1 MGSPLI
7 LRGHQNGAMRSIP
20 KSVVIVGV
28 VVLLALAAILV
39 LRARYGVDAP
49 MVDQVVADEVP
60 VLLVHG
66 YGGGPASMAALERVL
81 EDGDRRVVS
90 VALPH
95 GGRGDIA
102 VSAQALEEV
111 ADREGGSE
119 VDIVGFSAGG
129 LVARTFLE
137 RVGGGVRSLVFL
149 GTPHHGTRLAGLA
162 TRLDPSLC
170 ARACREMVPGS
181 RFLRTLN
188 AGRTAPPGTSL
199 TNVYSADDGVVTPPR
214 SARLEG
220 TRNVL
225 IQDVCPGARV
235 AHTRLVSDPI
245 ALGLVVAALEAGSGA
260 FDPGSC
266 EDVRRL
272 GLGSED

>member
-1 MGSPLI
+1 
-7 LRGHQNGAMRSIP
+7 MRFIP
-20 KSVVIVGV
+20 KPLVIVGV
-28 VVLLALAAILV
+28 LAVLVLAALLA
-39 LRARYGVDAP
+39 LRARYDVDVP
-49 MVDQVVADEVP
+49 LVDQVVEDEVP

-66 YGGGPASMAALERVL
+66 YGGGPASMAVLERVL
-81 EDGDRRVVS
+81 ESRGRRVIS
-90 VALPH
+90 VALPN

-102 VSAQALEEV
+102 VSAVAVEEIV
-111 ADREGGSE
+111 EEERTKE

-137 RVGGGVRSLVFL
+137 QGGGRVRSLVFL

-162 TRLDPSLC
+162 TSLDPSLC

-188 AGRTAPPGTSL
+188 SGRNVPPGTSVA
-199 TNVYSADDGVVTPPR
+199 NIYSADDGVVTPPR

-220 TRNVL
+220 ARNVL

-235 AHTRLVSDPI
+235 AHTRLVSEPI
-245 ALGLVVAALEAGSGA
+245 ALGLVVDALEAGSGA
-260 FDPGSC
+260 FNPQSC

-272 GLGSED
+272 GLGTAD

>member
-1 MGSPLI
+1 
-7 LRGHQNGAMRSIP
+7 MRSIAKP
-20 KSVVIVGV
+20 AAIVGV
-28 VVLLALAAILV
+28 LVVLVLV
-39 LRARYGVDAP
+39 TLLARYDADVP
-49 MVDQVVADEVP
+49 LVDQVVEDQVP
-60 VLLVHG
+60 VLLIHG

-81 EDGDRRVVS
+81 ESRGRRVIS
-90 VALPH
+90 VALPN

-102 VSAQALEEV
+102 VSAGAVEAIVE
-111 ADREGGSE
+111 DEGTTE

-137 RVGGGVRSLVFL
+137 QADGEIRSLVFL

-162 TRLDPSLC
+162 TSLDPSLC

-181 RFLRTLN
+181 RFLRNLN
-188 AGRTAPPGTSL
+188 EGRNLPPGTSSV
-199 TNVYSADDGVVTPPR
+199 NIYSADDGVVTPPR

-220 TRNVL
+220 ARNVL
-225 IQDVCPGARV
+225 VQDVCPGARV

-245 ALGLVVAALEAGSGA
+245 ALGLVVDALEAGSGA
-260 FDPGSC
+260 FDPRSC

-272 GLGSED
+272 GLGTED